1 MHAFVGTAGAEG
13 RPLVP
18 IRLGTGLECSRLL
31 KEAYSN
37 LEGADKRYLD
47 KSLKEKH
54 YVEKIHLL
62 LHKEKNASKAKGQE
76 EKLQAAKKASV
87 EAELEYQTAVSEA
100 RRTTAGAVHARCR
113 PAWPPSVCQ
122 HHVPQQRA
130 DRCIAQ
136 LSPASAHPCN
146 TQSARTIRRTRLR
159 RAIALV

>member
-1 MHAFVGTAGAEG
+1 MGTAGAEG

-18 IRLGTGLECSRLL
+18 KRLGTGLECSRLL

-100 RRTTAGAVHARCR
+100 RCTTAGPVHARCR
-113 PAWPPSVCQ
+113 PAWPPSVMSTPCATAACRPV
-122 HHVPQQRA
+122 HRA
-130 DRCIAQ
+130 ASGRVCSPMQLAECACELQDAYASGDRA
-136 LSPASAHPCN
+136 
-146 TQSARTIRRTRLR
+146 
-159 RAIALV
+159 